1 MNVNTTASADPM
13 RVVQSEEK
21 FERAADDPPLTCQQ
35 RASPIA
41 DENF

>member
-1 MNVNTTASADPM
+1 M

-21 FERAADDPPLTCQQ
+21 FKRAADDPPPTCRE